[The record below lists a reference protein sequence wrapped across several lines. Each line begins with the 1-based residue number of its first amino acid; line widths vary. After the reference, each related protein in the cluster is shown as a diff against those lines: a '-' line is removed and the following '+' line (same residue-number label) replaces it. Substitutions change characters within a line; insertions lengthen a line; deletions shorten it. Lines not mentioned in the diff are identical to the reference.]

1 MGAHHGVNCRK
12 ERNGVLFGQAFLN
25 DCFSGAC
32 VHGNTLN
39 AGLVCDFVH
48 CYGCFVG
55 LGLFFLGDDSQRGFR
70 GHNYA
75 LLCHVGFIISQLEV
89 C

>member
-1 MGAHHGVNCRK
+1 MIVSAAPVCTATPSM
-12 ERNGVLFGQAFLN
+12 Q
-25 DCFSGAC
+25 
-32 VHGNTLN
+32 
-39 AGLVCDFVH
+39 GLSVCDFVH
-48 CYGCFVG
+48 CYGRFVG